1 MCFQAQEGGEST
13 EDKEVA
19 SLQILL
25 LHKMEHIFLD
35 LPFYLRRN
43 ALPLGICLIG
53 QDGFSGLLAET
64 REPEIASMLIE
75 HPGVPNK
82 MGLWC

>member
-1 MCFQAQEGGEST
+1 VCFQAQEGGEST

-25 LHKMEHIFLD
+25 LHKMECIFLD
-35 LPFYLRRN
+35 LPSYLRRN
-43 ALPLGICLIG
+43 ALPLGICFIG
-53 QDGFSGLLAET
+53 QDGFFGLLAET
-64 REPEIASMLIE
+64 REPEIANMLIE